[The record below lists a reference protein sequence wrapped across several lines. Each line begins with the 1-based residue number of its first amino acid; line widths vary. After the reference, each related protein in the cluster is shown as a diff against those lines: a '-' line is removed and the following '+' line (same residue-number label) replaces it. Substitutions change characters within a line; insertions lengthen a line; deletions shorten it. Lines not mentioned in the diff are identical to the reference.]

1 MDHSAFARANLRLLD
16 RYLLK
21 SFLLPFSYLLMGML
35 AIWLVADLANYL
47 NDFLEARV
55 TMVQLADLYW
65 SQVPSVIVQMLP
77 ICTLLALLY
86 SMIRLSQA
94 NELLAMSGAGVSFS
108 RIIAPFML
116 SGVAL
121 TLVGIWLNYELAPQ
135 AEGAKGRL
143 VAELTKS
150 RDGDGRLKLERYDYA
165 TGHLYPN
172 TRDGRLWYV
181 QRLARRGNA
190 PFLGVQ
196 VTQQDPEGNIIAKY
210 AAASAFFVPQGSDG
224 VPGWHLSKARIVQF
238 DAGGNLIAE
247 RYPDEEVIT
256 GWSETP
262 ARIAAAT
269 LQAQYLSVAELRT
282 YVAENEDGTLA
293 QLAPFR
299 THLYYRFA
307 LPCACFLLVM
317 VAAPLSMGY
326 ARGRVIAGV
335 AGAIVIFFA
344 LVFLSNFFLALGQG
358 NRLAPFW
365 AAWTPSLILF
375 GLGVI
380 LLRRRSLNHE
390 RVLTSAAGLRHFF
403 GF

>member
-1 MDHSAFARANLRLLD
+1 
-16 RYLLK
+16 
-21 SFLLPFSYLLMGML
+21 ML

-55 TMVQLADLYW
+55 TVLQLVDLYW

-86 SMIRLSQA
+86 SMIRLSQS
-94 NELLAMSGAGVSFS
+94 NELLAMSGAGVSFA
-108 RIIAPFML
+108 RIVSPFLL
-116 SGVAL
+116 SGLVL
-121 TLVGIWLNYELAPQ
+121 SLVGVWLNYQLAPQ

-181 QRLARRGNA
+181 QRLARRGGA
-190 PFLGVQ
+190 PFQGVL
-196 VTQQDPEGNIIAKY
+196 VTQQDPDGNIIAKY
-210 AAASAFFVPQGSDG
+210 AADAAAYVPPGSDG
-224 VPGWHLSKARIVQF
+224 VPGWHLRKARVVQF
-238 DAGGNLIAE
+238 DAAGNLIAE

-262 ARIAAAT
+262 ARIAATT
-269 LQAQYLSVAELRT
+269 LQAQYLSVDELHS
-282 YVAENEDGTLA
+282 YVSENADGPPA
-293 QLAPFR
+293 QLAPFQ
-299 THLYYRFA
+299 THLHYRFA
-307 LPCACFLLVM
+307 LPFACFLLVM

-358 NRLAPFW
+358 NRLSPFW
-365 AAWTPSLILF
+365 GAWAPSLILF

-403 GF
+403 GI

>member
-1 MDHSAFARANLRLLD
+1 LRLLD
-16 RYLLK
+16 RYLLN
-21 SFLLPFSYLLMGML
+21 SFLLPFSYLLLGLL
-35 AIWLVADLANYL
+35 AIWFIADLANFL

-55 TMVQLADLYW
+55 SILQIFELYW
-65 SQVPSVIVQMLP
+65 GQLPFVVVQMLP
-77 ICTLLALLY
+77 ICALLALLY

-94 NELLAMSGAGVSFS
+94 NELLAMSSAGVSFL
-108 RIIAPFML
+108 RIVAPFLL

-121 TLVGIWLNYELAPQ
+121 ALVSLALNYELAPQ

-150 RDGDGRLKLERYDYA
+150 REGDGRLKLERFDYA
-165 TGHLYPN
+165 VGHLYPN

-181 QRLARRGNA
+181 QKISRRGGE
-190 PFLGVQ
+190 PLRGVQ
-196 VTQQDPEGNIIAKY
+196 VTQQDLQGNIVAKY
-210 AAASAFFVPQGSDG
+210 AAPAASYDEKTKTWRLVSP
-224 VPGWHLSKARIVQF
+224 RIVQF
-238 DAGGNLIAE
+238 DAEGNLLAE
-247 RYPDEEVIT
+247 RYPEEEVIT

-269 LQAQYLSVAELRT
+269 LQAQHLSVDELRT
-282 YVAENEDGTLA
+282 YVTENSDGPAA

-326 ARGRVIAGV
+326 ARRRVIAGV
-335 AGAIVIFFA
+335 AGAIVIFFV
-344 LVFLSNFFLALGQG
+344 LMFLSNFFLALGQG
-358 NRLAPFW
+358 NRLDPFW
-365 AAWTPSLILF
+365 AAWAPSLLLF
-375 GLGVI
+375 GAGLI

-390 RVLTSAAGLRHFF
+390 RILTSGAGLRHFF
-403 GF
+403 GL

>member
-1 MDHSAFARANLRLLD
+1 LRLLD
-16 RYLLK
+16 RYLLT
-21 SFLLPFSYLLMGML
+21 SFLLPFSYLLLGLL
-35 AIWLVADLANYL
+35 AIWFIADLANFL

-55 TMVQLADLYW
+55 SLAQVADLYW
-65 SQVPSVIVQMLP
+65 GQLPFVVVQMLP
-77 ICTLLALLY
+77 VCALLALLY

-94 NELLAMSGAGVSFS
+94 NELLAMSGAGVSFL
-108 RIIAPFML
+108 RIVSPFLL

-121 TLVGIWLNYELAPQ
+121 TLISLALNYELAPQ

-150 RDGDGRLKLERYDYA
+150 RDGDGRLKLERFDYA
-165 TGHLYPN
+165 VGHLYPN

-181 QRLARRGNA
+181 QKISRRGEE
-190 PFLGVQ
+190 PLRGVQ
-196 VTQQDPEGNIIAKY
+196 VTQQDLQGNIVAKY
-210 AAASAFFVPQGSDG
+210 ATPEASYDAKSKT
-224 VPGWHLSKARIVQF
+224 WHLLTPRIVQF
-238 DAGGNLIAE
+238 DAAGNLLAE
-247 RYPDEEVIT
+247 RYPQEEVIT

-269 LQAQYLSVAELRT
+269 LQAQHLSVDELRT
-282 YVAENEDGTLA
+282 YVAENSDGTAA

-335 AGAIVIFFA
+335 AGAIVIFFV
-344 LVFLSNFFLALGQG
+344 LMFLSNFFLALGQG
-358 NRLAPFW
+358 NRLDPFW
-365 AAWTPSLILF
+365 AAWAPSLLLF
-375 GLGVI
+375 GAGLM

-390 RVLTSAAGLRHFF
+390 RILTSGAGLRHFF
-403 GF
+403 GL